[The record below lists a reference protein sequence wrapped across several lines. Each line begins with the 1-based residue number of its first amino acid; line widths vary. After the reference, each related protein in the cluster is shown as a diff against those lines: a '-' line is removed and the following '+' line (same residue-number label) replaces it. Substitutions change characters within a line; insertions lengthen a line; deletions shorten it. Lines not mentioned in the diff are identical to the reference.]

1 MSLNAVWLVLIRS
14 LRSFLSMSQC
24 VTLSISLNSSICLSE
39 RLVIA
44 SFIYQITK
52 WHFSFKNHRV
62 NLILALIKNKLWK
75 DSYGRLAE
83 MAGKSH
89 AERRKKKLYAARGP
103 RDIVELPRPDDEL
116 GMQLRSISRNS
127 TNRAS
132 GTSNKD
138 MAGSDDVIVP
148 EVPVVVP
155 KLRNSQK
162 LRNSHRL
169 SESFLNPR

>member
-1 MSLNAVWLVLIRS
+1 M
-14 LRSFLSMSQC
+14 
-24 VTLSISLNSSICLSE
+24 ICSLSE
-39 RLVIA
+39 NVRTAI
-44 SFIYQITK
+44 ITANEVGC
-52 WHFSFKNHRV
+52 FAKN
-62 NLILALIKNKLWK
+62 KNKLGK

-89 AERRKKKLYAARGP
+89 AERRKKKLYASRGP

-127 TNRAS
+127 TTRAS
-132 GTSNKD
+132 NTSNTTD
-138 MAGSDDVIVP
+138 GAEPAPI
-148 EVPVVVP
+148 VP

-162 LRNSHRL
+162 LRNSHHL

>member
-1 MSLNAVWLVLIRS
+1 
-14 LRSFLSMSQC
+14 
-24 VTLSISLNSSICLSE
+24 
-39 RLVIA
+39 
-44 SFIYQITK
+44 
-52 WHFSFKNHRV
+52 
-62 NLILALIKNKLWK
+62 
-75 DSYGRLAE
+75 

-89 AERRKKKLYAARGP
+89 AERRKKKLYASRGP

-132 GTSNKD
+132 GTSKN
-138 MAGSDDVIVP
+138 DDVIAAGGTDDVIAP
-148 EVPVVVP
+148 EDPSVVP
-155 KLRNSQK
+155 KLRNSGKK

>member
-1 MSLNAVWLVLIRS
+1 
-14 LRSFLSMSQC
+14 
-24 VTLSISLNSSICLSE
+24 
-39 RLVIA
+39 
-44 SFIYQITK
+44 
-52 WHFSFKNHRV
+52 
-62 NLILALIKNKLWK
+62 
-75 DSYGRLAE
+75 

-89 AERRKKKLYAARGP
+89 AERRKKKLYASRGP

-132 GTSNKD
+132 GTSKN
-138 MAGSDDVIVP
+138 DDVIPGSTDDVIAP
-148 EVPVVVP
+148 EDPSVGPQ
-155 KLRNSQK
+155 LRNSGKK

>member
-1 MSLNAVWLVLIRS
+1 
-14 LRSFLSMSQC
+14 
-24 VTLSISLNSSICLSE
+24 
-39 RLVIA
+39 
-44 SFIYQITK
+44 
-52 WHFSFKNHRV
+52 
-62 NLILALIKNKLWK
+62 
-75 DSYGRLAE
+75 

-89 AERRKKKLYAARGP
+89 AERRKKKLYASRGP

-127 TNRAS
+127 TARAS
-132 GTSNKD
+132 GTSNHNVI
-138 MAGSDDVIVP
+138 ASGTDDVSAP
-148 EVPVVVP
+148 PQEVPLVVP

>member
-1 MSLNAVWLVLIRS
+1 MTVELLVFQPR
-14 LRSFLSMSQC
+14 Q
-24 VTLSISLNSSICLSE
+24 
-39 RLVIA
+39 
-44 SFIYQITK
+44 
-52 WHFSFKNHRV
+52 
-62 NLILALIKNKLWK
+62 
-75 DSYGRLAE
+75 DSYDRLAE

-89 AERRKKKLYAARGP
+89 AERRKKKLYANRGP
-103 RDIVELPRPDDEL
+103 REIEELPRPDDQL

-138 MAGSDDVIVP
+138 VTGNDDVIVP